1 VTASS
6 GSEARPAEES
16 NQRNRGAAKAS
27 TAKPRTPEIG
37 TRQRRNAEPE
47 QQRRHWHPV
56 VPGVGAAVPT
66 ARRLVGG
73 GRC

>member
-1 VTASS
+1 MTASS
-6 GSEARPAEES
+6 GPEARPAEES

-27 TAKPRTPEIG
+27 TAKPRTREIG
-37 TRQRRNAEPE
+37 TRQRPNAEPE
-47 QQRRHWHPV
+47 QQRRHWHPA
-56 VPGVGAAVPT
+56 VPGSRSAVPA